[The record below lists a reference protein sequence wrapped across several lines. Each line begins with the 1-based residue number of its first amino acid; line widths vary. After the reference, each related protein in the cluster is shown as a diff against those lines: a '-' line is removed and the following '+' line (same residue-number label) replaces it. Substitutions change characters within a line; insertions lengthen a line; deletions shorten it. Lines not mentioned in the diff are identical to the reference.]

1 MAMRPFTTMWADRG
15 RRPAAAAARA
25 TTGAARIDAGRPF
38 SGTCGAGRVEWLLV
52 AAISCATL
60 ATAAEPDFVRDV
72 RPLLAKHCLT
82 CHSGELAKS
91 GLRLDVK
98 ARAFAG
104 GDGHGPAILPGR
116 ADESPLVQFAR
127 GDDPAMRMPPADADA
142 EPVPPAGIATLA
154 AWVNAGA
161 RWPDGVDT
169 AQVAD
174 RLDHWAFRP
183 VVRHDPPAVRAAG
196 WPRNDVD
203 RFILARLES
212 EGLAP
217 APEAHQRDWLRR
229 VHFDL
234 VGLPP
239 APEEVDRFLADT
251 AADAHDR
258 VVEKLLASPRH
269 GERFAQHWL
278 DVVRYADTHGYE
290 VNTERPNAW
299 PYRDWCI
306 AAFNADMPYD
316 RFVREQIAGGPRGS
330 EASTGFLV
338 TAAVLLPGQIGADD
352 VSKRAAR
359 QDALADI
366 VMNTSDTVLG
376 LSIGCA
382 RCHDHKFD
390 PVTQRDYYALQA
402 CFAGVEY
409 GERMLETPAAAA
421 LRAEHDA
428 ARRRIEE
435 IDRELPRFAPLARG
449 GHVRPAVVAAL
460 NVDRFAPVTARRLRL
475 TILDTNSLEP
485 CIDELEVFDTQGRN
499 VALAAAGG
507 VPAASGSLVTAGV
520 HELAHVNDGQYGN
533 GRSWM
538 AATRKDGWVTIEFA
552 EPATIDR
559 IVWGRDRT
567 GKFTDRVPVAYRI
580 EVSAAAGA
588 DDAAGWTLVADA
600 TDRVAFGGKPA
611 AGETGGGEGGGLS
624 ADERQ
629 AVAGLEV
636 ERKRL
641 DERVRIAVRDTRV
654 FAGSFRPP
662 DPVHLLH
669 RGDAEQRKEELA
681 PASPAA
687 FAELVPP
694 VGLATDAPEPER
706 RAALAAWLTDP
717 AHPLTSRVIVN
728 RVWQWHFGTGLV
740 DTPND
745 FGRNGSRPSHPELLD
760 WLADEFVARGW
771 SIRHLHRLIVLSST
785 YRQAATATA
794 AGLARDADDRLLWRF
809 PPRRL
814 EAEMIRDAMLA
825 VSGRLNLE
833 MGGRGFDLF
842 RSRGGLTGFPPI
854 ERFEAGGRR
863 RMIYAH
869 RIRMEKDDV
878 FGAFDCPD
886 AGQSMARR
894 RQSTT
899 PIQALNLFNSPF
911 TLDEAAAFAARVE
924 REIDGDVDRGDAAGG
939 PDAERVRRQVERAFT
954 LAFARPPDAAEADAA
969 GRVVREHG
977 LATLCRVIFN
987 TNEFLFLP

>member
-1 MAMRPFTTMWADRG
+1 MMTRWTAIVAATTTAVAHALTG
-15 RRPAAAAARA
+15 VCLLTGSCLLTGAGAVAAAA
-25 TTGAARIDAGRPF
+25 
-38 SGTCGAGRVEWLLV
+38 EV
-52 AAISCATL
+52 A
-60 ATAAEPDFVRDV
+60 PDFVRDV
-72 RPLLAKHCLT
+72 QPLFAKHCLS

-116 ADESPLVQFAR
+116 ADESPLVRFAR
-127 GDDPAMRMPPADADA
+127 GDEPDMRMPPADTDV
-142 EPVPPAGIATLA
+142 EPVPPAGIATLV
-154 AWVNAGA
+154 AWVRAGA
-161 RWPDGVDT
+161 AWPDGVDT
-169 AQVAD
+169 AQVVD
-174 RLDHWAFRP
+174 RMDHWAFKP
-183 VVRHDPPAVRAAG
+183 VARHDPPTVRAAG

-203 RFILARLES
+203 RFILAGLEA

-217 APEAHQRDWLRR
+217 TAEALRRTWLRR

-234 VGLPP
+234 IGLPP
-239 APEEVDRFLADT
+239 SPGEVDRFLADT
-251 AADAHDR
+251 AGDAHER
-258 VVEKLLASPRH
+258 VVEELLASPRY

-290 VNTERPNAW
+290 VNTERANAW

-316 RFVREQIAGGPRGS
+316 RFVREQIAGGPPGG

-338 TAAVLLPGQIGADD
+338 TAAVLLPGQIGADEA
-352 VSKRAAR
+352 SKRAAR

-366 VMNTSDTVLG
+366 VTNTSDTVLG

-390 PVTQRDYYALQA
+390 PVTQRDYYAMQA

-409 GERMLETPAAAA
+409 GERMLETPAALA

-428 ARRRIEE
+428 ARRRIVE
-435 IDRELPRFAPLARG
+435 IDRELPRFQPLARA
-449 GHVRPAVVAAL
+449 GHVRPAVTAAL
-460 NVDRFAPVTARRLRL
+460 AADRFAAVTAQRLRL

-485 CIDELEVFDTQGRN
+485 CIDELEIFDTEGRN

-507 VPAASGSLVTAGV
+507 VSSASGSLVTAGV

-538 AATRKDGWVTIEFA
+538 AATRKDGWVAIEF
-552 EPATIDR
+552 PQPVTIDR
-559 IVWGRDRT
+559 VVWGRDRT
-567 GKFTDRVPVAYRI
+567 GRFTDRVPVAYRI
-580 EVSAAAGA
+580 EVSAGA
-588 DDAAGWTLVADA
+588 DDDAGWTVVADS
-600 TDRVAFGGKPA
+600 TDRAAFGTKPE
-611 AGETGGGEGGGLS
+611 AGQASGGLS

-629 AVAGLEV
+629 AVAALEQ
-636 ERKRL
+636 EKKRL
-641 DERVRIAVRDTRV
+641 EERVRIAVRDMRV
-654 FAGSFRPP
+654 FAGSFKPP
-662 DPVHLLH
+662 HPVHLLH
-669 RGDAEQRKEELA
+669 RGDAEQPREELA
-681 PASPAA
+681 AAAPTA
-687 FAELVPP
+687 FAGLLPP
-694 VGLATDAPEPER
+694 VRLATDSPEEDR
-706 RAALAAWLTDP
+706 RRALAAWLTDP
-717 AHPLTSRVIVN
+717 AHPLTPRVLVN

-760 WLADEFVARGW
+760 WLAREFVARGW
-771 SIRHLHRLIVLSST
+771 SIKHLHRLIVLSAT

-794 AGLARDADDRLLWRF
+794 AGLARDADCRLLWRF

-814 EAEMIRDAMLA
+814 AAETIRAAMLA
-825 VSGRLNLE
+825 ASGRLDLE

-842 RSRGGLTGFPPI
+842 RARGGLSGFAPI
-854 ERFEAGGRR
+854 ERFEAAGRR

-924 REIDGDVDRGDAAGG
+924 GDVAGDSAAT
-939 PDAERVRRQVERAFT
+939 AEDDLVGRRVARAFVR
-954 LAFARPPDAAEADAA
+954 AFSRLPDAAEAAA
-969 GRVVREHG
+969 ASEVVRAHG
-977 LATLCRVIFN
+977 LATLGRVLFN
-987 TNEFLFLP
+987 TNEFLHLP